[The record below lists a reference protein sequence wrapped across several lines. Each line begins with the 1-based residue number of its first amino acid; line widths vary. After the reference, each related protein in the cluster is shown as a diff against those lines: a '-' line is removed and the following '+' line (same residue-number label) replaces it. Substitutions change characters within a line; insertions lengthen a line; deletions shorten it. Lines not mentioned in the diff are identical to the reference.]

1 MLRVAEFQGWPSGYH
16 ELAITSWQSG
26 AGNQELGTTD
36 REPQTGNHWRLL
48 NFPIWH
54 HPIKILHAAASAVLE
69 ETGKAG
75 LLGRL
80 TGQDYRA
87 GLPGRPD
94 YRLRAMD
101 SRSNRYGQENA
112 GCFILSH
119 LYTIEKHQIE
129 TTSES
134 LYFVFNYLLIQY
146 KVLFNS
152 L

>member
-1 MLRVAEFQGWPSGYH
+1 MGLQE
-16 ELAITSWQSG
+16 ITSWQSR
-26 AGNQELGTTD
+26 AGNHELGTTD
-36 REPQTGNHWRLL
+36 REPQAGNHWRLL

-54 HPIKILHAAASAVLE
+54 HPMEILHAAASAAVPE
-69 ETGKAG
+69 GTSKAG
-75 LLGRL
+75 LPDRL
-80 TGQDYRA
+80 TGKTYRA
-87 GLPGRPD
+87 GQTTDHG
-94 YRLRAMD
+94 LRATD
-101 SRSNRYGQENA
+101 YGLQNRLTEPAFSDTEAAAMGRRMR